1 MEYLK
6 LLRVKHYLKNF
17 LVFLPAIFSGMFF
30 NQNIFFKAIVLFL
43 TFSFVASIVY
53 IINDLRDVQS
63 DKCHPIKKNRPL
75 ASGKV
80 SKKASII
87 SILILLILTFILLYF
102 SGILFEVSTLILLLY
117 FFMNVGYSLGLKNVP
132 LVDITI
138 LALGFVFRVAYGG
151 IGLGI
156 EISNWLFLT
165 VLSISFYMALGKR
178 RNELLKNGDI
188 SRKVLKNY
196 NKDFLDKNMYM
207 FLALTIVFYSLW
219 AVNTFNNVFFKY
231 SIVLVIIILLKYCM
245 DVESDN
251 FGDPI
256 EVITHDK
263 ILLFLGVIYVFFVLV
278 GLYI

>member
-132 LVDITI
+132 
-138 LALGFVFRVAYGG
+138 
-151 IGLGI
+151 
-156 EISNWLFLT
+156 
-165 VLSISFYMALGKR
+165 
-178 RNELLKNGDI
+178 
-188 SRKVLKNY
+188 
-196 NKDFLDKNMYM
+196 
-207 FLALTIVFYSLW
+207 
-219 AVNTFNNVFFKY
+219 
-231 SIVLVIIILLKYCM
+231 
-245 DVESDN
+245 
-251 FGDPI
+251 
-256 EVITHDK
+256 
-263 ILLFLGVIYVFFVLV
+263 
-278 GLYI
+278 